1 MRVRLPLWI
10 HQLVEYLLAVLI
22 VTQSI
27 NAGKAST
34 FMAVTGGLLFLL
46 AATTDA
52 SMGGLRWIP
61 PQVHRMLDLVVIGAL
76 VAAPIVS
83 GSTDP
88 IAWALCLLAAAAV
101 AWLNWHTQWR
111 RAPRRPVPAE
121 GSASEPATRPA
132 PTSPAPSAPTDTPPA
147 PPTPAAPSKAA
158 SLGDSARNLGKT
170 VDRTTRGASR
180 AAGRIY
186 GRARAQQTDKG
197 EEPEAKT

>member
-1 MRVRLPLWI
+1 VRIRLPLWI

-27 NAGKAST
+27 NAGKAAT
-34 FMAVTGGLLFLL
+34 FMAVTGGLLFVL
-46 AATTDA
+46 AATTEA
-52 SMGGLRWIP
+52 SLGAVRLIP
-61 PQVHRMLDLVVIGAL
+61 PSVHRLLDAAVIGAL

-101 AWLNWHTQWR
+101 AWLNWHTQWSRASR
-111 RAPRRPVPAE
+111 RAA
-121 GSASEPATRPA
+121 ASST
-132 PTSPAPSAPTDTPPA
+132 PA
-147 PPTPAAPSKAA
+147 PPETPESAPAAPDPVPPPASAVTPAPSKAA
-158 SLGDSARNLGKT
+158 SFGDSARNLGKT

-186 GRARAQQTDKG
+186 GRAK
-197 EEPEAKT
+197 AKRPDSDEKPDPTA